1 MGSILGWF
9 VGPIGKWVLLAS
21 ALTVW
26 TMGNRIDA
34 ARQARAEV
42 TSEVLQARIESQQ
55 QRAEEAERIAEAA
68 RSRAD
73 ATEAELAAI
82 ESETDG
88 IVDQLDAA
96 VGCTIPD
103 GLLDRLRAIGGGP
116 GE

>member
-1 MGSILGWF
+1 MGKLVGWF
-9 VGPIGKWVLLAS
+9 LGPIGKWVLLAS
-21 ALTVW
+21 ALAVW

-42 TSEVLQARIESQQ
+42 TGEYLQARIEAQQ
-55 QRAEEAERIAEAA
+55 QRAEEAEKIAAAA

-88 IVDQLDAA
+88 IVEQLDAA
-96 VGCTIPD
+96 DGCTIPD
-103 GLLDRLRAIGGGP
+103 DLLDRLRAIGGGP